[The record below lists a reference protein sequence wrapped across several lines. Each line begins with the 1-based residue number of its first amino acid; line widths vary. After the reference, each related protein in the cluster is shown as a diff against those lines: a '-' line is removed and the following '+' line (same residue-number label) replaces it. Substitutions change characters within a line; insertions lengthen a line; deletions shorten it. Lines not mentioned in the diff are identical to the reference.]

1 MEDARLQRLAS
12 KAVVKVVVDDVT
24 GRQLDG
30 LRARH
35 QMRTASYSAHAS
47 ALTSVGY
54 HEAEVDVVLILL
66 VELFKEAHEVVGA
79 RGRAATHGG
88 DGLNV

>member
-1 MEDARLQRLAS
+1 
-12 KAVVKVVVDDVT
+12 
-24 GRQLDG
+24 
-30 LRARH
+30 
-35 QMRTASYSAHAS
+35 
-47 ALTSVGY
+47 VGY